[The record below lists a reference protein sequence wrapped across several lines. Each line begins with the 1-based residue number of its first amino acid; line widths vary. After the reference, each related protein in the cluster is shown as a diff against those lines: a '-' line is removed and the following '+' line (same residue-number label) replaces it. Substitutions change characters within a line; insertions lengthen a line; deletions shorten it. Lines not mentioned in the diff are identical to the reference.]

1 MKSIKHLGIN
11 TLELE
16 MPSTYIQ
23 CANILQN
30 LNFLFHKHMDI
41 NISKKYKAQRLLKI
55 LHYKPPNKDNLL

>member
-1 MKSIKHLGIN
+1 
-11 TLELE
+11 

-30 LNFLFHKHMDI
+30 LNFIFQKHMDI
-41 NISKKYKAQRLLKI
+41 NISKKNIVEKAQRLLKI